1 MKTLKQPRWVL
12 RVLAVV
18 AGGVSV
24 MSCFSN
30 RQNEGA
36 KLYETHCANCHGAQ
50 GEGLKRLIP
59 PLASADYLTKN
70 RGGLACLVRKG
81 MTGPLLVNGVT
92 YNQVMPPAE
101 THLTDSQI
109 TNILNFVQTSWGNKG
124 EIFTIREV
132 SEQLR
137 GCGASDGR

>member
-1 MKTLKQPRWVL
+1 MKPRIQPILVL
-12 RVLAVV
+12 RALAVLAGGASVV
-18 AGGVSV
+18 G
-24 MSCFSN
+24 CFSN

-36 KLYETHCANCHGAQ
+36 KLYASHCSNCHGAA
-50 GEGLKRLIP
+50 GEGLQRLIP
-59 PLASADYLTKN
+59 PLAGADYLVKN
-70 RGGLACLVRKG
+70 RSGLACLVRKG
-81 MTGPLLVNGVT
+81 MQGPLIVNGVD
-92 YNQVMPPAE
+92 YNQVMPAAD

-137 GCGASDGR
+137 GCGASDGQ